1 MPTAFNGKIRTKV
14 PTFWE
19 MKMRASYCH
28 EYIGKGVGGYEDLLK
43 PIEELRND
51 KKVDTTTLNKFFT
64 F

>member
-1 MPTAFNGKIRTKV
+1 V

-28 EYIGKGVGGYEDLLK
+28 EYIGEGVSGYEDLLK
-43 PIEELRND
+43 PIEELRNN
-51 KKVDTTTLNKFFT
+51 KKVDTATLNKFFT